1 MEGLDFLQV
10 VALGV
15 LRVVE
20 VLFVLVGRTIAQRAG
35 LLVVDLELW
44 DPLGQLA
51 ALVGLAT
58 LVEVVCLLASFSPL
72 QKQGS
77 AKD

>member
-1 MEGLDFLQV
+1 MEGLDLLQA

-15 LRVVE
+15 LRAVE
-20 VLFVLVGRTIAQRAG
+20 VLFVLVGQTIAQTVG

-44 DPLGQLA
+44 DLLGQQVVHA
-51 ALVGLAT
+51 GHAT

-72 QKQGS
+72 
-77 AKD
+77 